1 MAQDDDSTQ
10 VPDWEIPANLQPD
23 PEDYGFDL
31 ERTLK
36 SVVGL
41 RANVPPDA
49 FTAGTLGT
57 DRVGNG
63 VVIRED
69 GLVLTIGY
77 LITEAETVWLI
88 TNDGRAVQGHALAF
102 DQISGFGLV
111 QALGRLNLPA
121 IEFGDSDAL
130 KVGAE
135 AVMAAGGGRA
145 HAIEAKVV
153 GRQEF
158 AGYWEYLLDN
168 AIFTA
173 PAHPF
178 WSGSALIGKDG
189 KLLGTGSLILQ
200 QGDGKRRMDMNMIV
214 PVANL
219 RPVLDDLLTTG
230 RVAKPPRPWLGLY
243 AMEGEGGLIVGGVSE
258 KGPAAKAG
266 VQQGDR
272 ILALGEDDIT
282 DLGTL
287 WRKLWA
293 TGPAG
298 TPVTLKLNRDGT
310 PVTVR
315 ITSAD
320 RTSFL
325 RAPRL
330 H

>member
-1 MAQDDDSTQ
+1 MSQDDDSAPNI
-10 VPDWEIPANLQPD
+10 PDWEIPANLQPD
-23 PEDYGFDL
+23 PADYGFDL

-41 RANVPPDA
+41 RASVPPDA

-88 TNDGRAVQGHALAF
+88 TNDGRAVAGHALAF

-173 PAHPF
+173 ARKQFFFEKKNQKTFIRLHP
-178 WSGSALIGKDG
+178 SSPGE
-189 KLLGTGSLILQ
+189 TGANASFCQWMKFFCFFLFT
-200 QGDGKRRMDMNMIV
+200 KRR
-214 PVANL
+214 L
-219 RPVLDDLLTTG
+219 FLSRH
-230 RVAKPPRPWLGLY
+230 
-243 AMEGEGGLIVGGVSE
+243 
-258 KGPAAKAG
+258 
-266 VQQGDR
+266 
-272 ILALGEDDIT
+272 
-282 DLGTL
+282 
-287 WRKLWA
+287 A
-293 TGPAG
+293 T
-298 TPVTLKLNRDGT
+298 
-310 PVTVR
+310 
-315 ITSAD
+315 AD
-320 RTSFL
+320 REHW
-325 RAPRL
+325 P
-330 H
+330 